1 MHTAVVRH
9 ETVAPVSGES
19 VWAAE
24 REGINLY
31 SEHSLH
37 ARLKELLAE
46 PGDRLEVAV
55 EGRVVD
61 LVKADGELV
70 EVQTSS
76 LAKIVPKVLALAAAG
91 RKVRVVHPIAA
102 ETTIRRLDPLTEEL
116 VSVRKS
122 PKRGDLWSLFDE
134 LVRAPGLIAAPNVAV
149 EALIVRSSVIRVRDG
164 SGSWR
169 RRGDRTEDRLLEEIL
184 SSTRLETRKDWLG
197 LIPRGLKAP
206 WSSGALG
213 EALGIPDW
221 RARKLLYCLCRAGLL
236 AESGKEGRRKLY
248 TAVPAARKRGAA
260 AAARAAADAATDA
273 APTDGSARPA
283 RRRTRTKAP

>member
-1 MHTAVVRH
+1 MRNAKA
-9 ETVAPVSGES
+9 APPRGEP

-24 REGINLY
+24 RAGINLY

-61 LVKADGELV
+61 LVKAGGELV
-70 EVQTSS
+70 EVQTSN

-91 RKVRVVHPIAA
+91 RRVRVVHPIAA
-102 ETTIRRLDPLTEEL
+102 ETMIRRLDPLTEEL
-116 VSVRKS
+116 LSVRKS
-122 PKRGDLWSLFDE
+122 PKRGDIWSLFDE

-149 EALIVRSSVIRVRDG
+149 EALIVRNSVVRIRDG

-197 LIPRGLKAP
+197 LIPRGLGAP
-206 WSSGALG
+206 WSSAALG
-213 EALGIPDW
+213 EAVGIPDF
-221 RARKLLYCLCRAGLL
+221 RARKFLYSLCRAGLL
-236 AESGKEGRRKLY
+236 EESGKDGRRKLY
-248 TAVPAARKRGAA
+248 VASRRSRKSTPG
-260 AAARAAADAATDA
+260 RA
-273 APTDGSARPA
+273 
-283 RRRTRTKAP
+283 